1 MNHGTERDAGR
12 VSEWRA
18 GGAMLLASVILYTCS
33 ANGLTVVATLVK
45 PIEAAFGWSRASIT
59 SAYLIT
65 ATGTLLFAPWV
76 GALVDRIGP
85 RRVAL
90 VALFILVAATA
101 NLGLAGPSV
110 WSWYIAW
117 CFFAFSQACAG
128 NVVWANA
135 VVSRFDRHR
144 GMALA
149 ILLSGQA
156 ATYGLLPLFA
166 VWVMQSHDWR
176 MVYFLLAGFVLF
188 VGWPLAWFFLYS
200 ARDLKRKHPD
210 MEIHVPPPA
219 ARGGTLRA
227 MRRRHFWLIASA
239 YAIAAPAVS
248 SLMVHIQPI
257 LIDSGMTAL
266 QAAGIAFFLTPAS
279 LAGRF
284 LSGFLLDRFPPH
296 FVAVL
301 ALLLPG
307 ICYIILLIAGASY
320 WAALACAIIV
330 GIAAGAETDVLA
342 YLISRYFGPQYFS
355 SLYGL
360 LLGIFAVGYG
370 AGPVVT
376 GRVFDVMGSYE
387 PSFVVLAI
395 GAVIGTAL
403 ILMMGHPP
411 SKEALQKLDRVDA

>member
-1 MNHGTERDAGR
+1 MNHGTAKDAG

-18 GGAMLLASVILYTCS
+18 GGVFLLASMILYSCS

-45 PIEAAFGWSRASIT
+45 PIEAEFGWSRASIT
-59 SAYLIT
+59 AAYLIT
-65 ATGTLLFAPWV
+65 ATGTLLFAPFV
-76 GALVDRIGP
+76 GAVVDRIGP

-90 VALFILVAATA
+90 VMLLVLAAATA
-101 NLGLAGPSV
+101 NLGLSGPSI
-110 WSWYIAW
+110 WSWYFAW
-117 CFFAFSQACAG
+117 GLFAFAQACAG

-135 VVSRFDRHR
+135 VVSRFDKNR

-166 VWVMQSHDWR
+166 VWVMESHDWR
-176 MVYFLLAGFVLF
+176 MVYYLLGGFVIF
-188 VGWPLAWFFLYS
+188 VGWPLAFFFFNS
-200 ARDLKRKHPD
+200 ARDLKRRNPAL
-210 MEIHVPPPA
+210 EIHVPPPA
-219 ARGGTLRA
+219 AKGGALRA
-227 MRRRHFWLIASA
+227 MRRKHFWLIAGA
-239 YAIAAPAVS
+239 YAVAAPAVS
-248 SLMVHIQPI
+248 SLRVHIQPI
-257 LIDSGMTAL
+257 MIDSGRTAM

-284 LSGFLLDRFPPH
+284 LSGYLLDRFPAH
-296 FVAVL
+296 YVAVI

-307 ICYIILLIAGASY
+307 VCYIILLVAGTSY
-320 WAALACAIIV
+320 VAALACAIIV

-370 AGPVVT
+370 AGPVLT

-387 PSFVVLAI
+387 PSFIVLAV
-395 GAVIGTAL
+395 GAVLGTVL

-411 SKEALQKLDRVDA
+411 SKEELEKLDRVAA